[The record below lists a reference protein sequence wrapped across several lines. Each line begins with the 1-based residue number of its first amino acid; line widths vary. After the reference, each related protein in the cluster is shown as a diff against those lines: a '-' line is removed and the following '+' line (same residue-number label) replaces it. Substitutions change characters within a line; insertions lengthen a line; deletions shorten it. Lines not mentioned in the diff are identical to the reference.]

1 MVEKIGGLPKAFMN
15 ADGTEQDGKAF
26 ETAYEAMLC
35 RFKNAYD
42 GVPGDDIEFALA
54 AEAAGQTVLLNAILS
69 RQIHAADFRDEPF

>member
-1 MVEKIGGLPKAFMN
+1 MAETIGGLPRAFMN
-15 ADGTEQDGKAF
+15 ADGSEQDGKAF

-54 AEAAGQTVLLNAILS
+54 ADAAGKTELLNGILS
-69 RQIHAADFRDEPF
+69 RQIHAEDFENVA